1 MQALRPGHSVC
12 EVNYVE
18 KKKLSGLICDLLAIL
33 GAALISIGAGLIYLP
48 AGLIV
53 GGSLCVVSAIVA
65 ARAFSGGDDS

>member
-1 MQALRPGHSVC
+1 M
-12 EVNYVE
+12 
-18 KKKLSGLICDLLAIL
+18 SGLICDLLAVF

-53 GGSLCVVSAIVA
+53 GGALCVATAVIT

>member
-1 MQALRPGHSVC
+1 M
-12 EVNYVE
+12 E

-33 GAALISIGAGLIYLP
+33 GAALISIGTGLIYLP

>member
-1 MQALRPGHSVC
+1 MRPGHSVC

-53 GGSLCVVSAIVA
+53 GGSLCIATAVIA

>member
-1 MQALRPGHSVC
+1 M
-12 EVNYVE
+12 
-18 KKKLSGLICDLLAIL
+18 SGLICDLLAIL

>member
-1 MQALRPGHSVC
+1 M
-12 EVNYVE
+12 E

-33 GAALISIGAGLIYLP
+33 GAALISIGAGMIYLP

-53 GGSLCVVSAIVA
+53 GGSLCVATAVIA

>member
-1 MQALRPGHSVC
+1 M
-12 EVNYVE
+12 E

-53 GGSLCVVSAIVA
+53 GGSLCVATAVIA